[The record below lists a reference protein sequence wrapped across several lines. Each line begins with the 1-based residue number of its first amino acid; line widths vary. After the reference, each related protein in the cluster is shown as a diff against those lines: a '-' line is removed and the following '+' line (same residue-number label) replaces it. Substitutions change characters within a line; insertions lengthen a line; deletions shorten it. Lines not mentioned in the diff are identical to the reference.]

1 MPVDTPLTYVQNP
14 RPVGYPITYRL
25 SGDRLV
31 VDSTRKVDEVRLGAV
46 TQVRLSYEPRSFAQ
60 RAYRT
65 KLTLSNGRSVAFS
78 SLSWTSL
85 IEAKSQG
92 PEYNVFVRALV
103 AAVAAANPEARLV
116 AGKPMPLWVA
126 VGLLAGFSL
135 LGIALF
141 TWRAA
146 VSGATAAAV
155 LGALIGAAGVWQLEP
170 MVRLNKPRRFTPE
183 RVPDDLLP

>member
-78 SLSWTSL
+78 SLSWLSSERRSL
-85 IEAKSQG
+85 KNQPSPSG
-92 PEYNVFVRALV
+92 
-103 AAVAAANPEARLV
+103 
-116 AGKPMPLWVA
+116 
-126 VGLLAGFSL
+126 S
-135 LGIALF
+135 LF
-141 TWRAA
+141 TSEGSSASA
-146 VSGATAAAV
+146 
-155 LGALIGAAGVWQLEP
+155 
-170 MVRLNKPRRFTPE
+170 
-183 RVPDDLLP
+183 